1 MRSALDRSFTLDTKR
16 GCRHSPRAGR
26 LMGWQDSMKLFWL
39 RFFTWWNGATLNTL
53 FHTYRNGE
61 LVGHDEF
68 GNAYYRTLGG
78 KIDPALGFERRWVIY
93 NGVSEASMTPPGW
106 NGWLHQTVDTPPS
119 EEPTYHPREW
129 QLPHRGN
136 PTGTPAAVRP
146 KGSTLRRGPRQPSGG
161 DYQAWTPGG

>member
-1 MRSALDRSFTLDTKR
+1 
-16 GCRHSPRAGR
+16 
-26 LMGWQDSMKLFWL
+26 MKLFLL

-53 FHTYRNGE
+53 FHTYRHGE

-68 GNAYYRTLGG
+68 GNAYYRTRGG

-93 NGVSEASMTPPGW
+93 NGLSEASMTPPGW

-119 EEPTYHPREW
+119 EEEEEYRPREW
-129 QLPHRGN
+129 QLPHHGN
-136 PTGTPAAVRP
+136 PTGTPAALRP
-146 KGSTLRRGPRQPSGG
+146 KGSTLRRGQRQASGG

>member
-1 MRSALDRSFTLDTKR
+1 
-16 GCRHSPRAGR
+16 
-26 LMGWQDSMKLFWL
+26 MKLFLL

-53 FHTYRNGE
+53 LHTHRHGE

-68 GNAYYRTLGG
+68 GNTYYRTRGG

-106 NGWLHQTVDTPPS
+106 NGWLHQTVDTPPTE
-119 EEPTYHPREW
+119 EEPYHPREW
-129 QLPHRGN
+129 ESAHRGN
-136 PTGTPAAVRP
+136 PTGTPAAMRP
-146 KGSTLRRGPRQPSGG
+146 KGSTLRRGRRQASGG